1 MRDSSQSLS
10 VSTQVSPTLV
20 EEIREEETLNEPIS
34 SSELPSFGSLQHL
47 ASTQTKNPDCLE
59 NTGAVTTL
67 NATGAT
73 GGQPAKYKHTVDK
86 HFITCSIMRI

>member
-10 VSTQVSPTLV
+10 VSNQVFPTLV

-47 ASTQTKNPDCLE
+47 ASTQTKNQDWLE
-59 NTGAVTTL
+59 DTGAVTTL
-67 NATGAT
+67 VATGAT
-73 GGQPAKYKHTVDK
+73 GGQPAQYKHTVDK
-86 HFITCSIMRI
+86 HILLLVLF

>member
-10 VSTQVSPTLV
+10 VSNQVFPTLV
-20 EEIREEETLNEPIS
+20 EEIREEETINEPIS

-47 ASTQTKNPDCLE
+47 ASTQTKNQDWLE
-59 NTGAVTTL
+59 DTGAVTTL
-67 NATGAT
+67 VATGAT

-86 HFITCSIMRI
+86 HILLLILF